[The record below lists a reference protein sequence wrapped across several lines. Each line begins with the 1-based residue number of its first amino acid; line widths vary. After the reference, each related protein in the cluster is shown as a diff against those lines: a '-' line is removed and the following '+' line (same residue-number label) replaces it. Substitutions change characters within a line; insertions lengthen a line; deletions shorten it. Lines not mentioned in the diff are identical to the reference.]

1 MWYFPFLLEIQNASK
16 SFNKSFK
23 YHSETRELKCVCYL
37 KLIVIFFKQ
46 FGMEQGFLN
55 FFKDKSLNIALDL
68 LIFLKKCA
76 KLLDDRN

>member
-1 MWYFPFLLEIQNASK
+1 M
-16 SFNKSFK
+16 
-23 YHSETRELKCVCYL
+23 CYL

>member
-1 MWYFPFLLEIQNASK
+1 
-16 SFNKSFK
+16 
-23 YHSETRELKCVCYL
+23 
-37 KLIVIFFKQ
+37 
-46 FGMEQGFLN
+46 MEQGFLN